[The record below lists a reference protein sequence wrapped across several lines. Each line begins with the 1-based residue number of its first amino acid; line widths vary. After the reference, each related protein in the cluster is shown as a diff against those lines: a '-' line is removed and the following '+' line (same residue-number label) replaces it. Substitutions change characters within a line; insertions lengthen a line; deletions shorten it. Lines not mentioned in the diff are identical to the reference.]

1 MNLIKKYSF
10 LVLVLNLVCFQ
21 ADCQKITYQYYKYG
35 VEQGL
40 PSSEVYEVLEDRK
53 GYTWFCT
60 DAGVSRFN
68 GYEFENFHTIDGLT
82 DNNVFHMYEDY
93 KERIWFLPYN
103 GQLCYYANDSIYPY
117 EFNHIIN
124 GIIPKKWIRSIAV
137 DSNETVHFAGPRY
150 AFGSI
155 DKFGQLDY
163 QFYSKS
169 DTGTVSYYQNNNDLL
184 VYGLKP
190 NVESINDFFVDKNQ
204 KKIIKYRDTE
214 LYKSVICQSQLPD
227 EEFLFFIG
235 GKLCFKQKN
244 ELKTIPFEKIIL
256 NIYVD
261 SKKQVWLS
269 FLNNGIKIYKNV
281 EAIFKTD
288 KPIKHL
294 FDDKNVSGI
303 YEDNSNS
310 VWLAV
315 QNDGAY
321 YIPNMNIEVYKLSNT
336 ELTNRVSGL
345 YKSAN
350 NDIYVGTFNSQIYQI
365 TENELPKL
373 MFKNVLINN
382 GSIFDFSIDVN
393 SDEELYPRFSKKITS
408 KDGAVWIKKRDY
420 FYKVKDGNILFSSD
434 SILGKIMITDIFE
447 DFEGRIWAAG
457 NDNLYIYDKNSLSI
471 VSENSG
477 LFQKQISAINQLSN
491 GKMLGATSGNG
502 LLIWSGIEDDVVN
515 ITKKDG
521 LLSNTVR
528 NVYID
533 KDDDVW
539 LSTPKGISRLSFNSN
554 GGYTIFNVTTKHGL
568 PSNEVNNITS
578 VNNIMWIATNNGI
591 AKFDKHTIGKNSIA
605 PRVHFEKV
613 KINEE
618 VAAIQSTYNLRYDQN
633 FIEFSFVGLSYSED
647 GNVRYRYWLEG
658 IDKHWIE
665 TKTRFVRYPLLAEGN
680 YIFHI
685 QAANEDGIW
694 SDAKSISIEIN
705 PPYWKTI
712 WFMVLCFIGF
722 IVSLIFIIK
731 QREVRQRK
739 EMTTKKILEYEK
751 LQTVS
756 AELKALR
763 SQMNPHFT
771 FNTLSAI
778 QTAVNNSDKVNASK
792 YIGDFSKLIRKVLEN
807 SKHPFISLAEELEM
821 LKLYIELEHLRFG
834 NKFVYEI
841 IVDEKLD
848 LSYHEIPTMVI
859 QPFVENAILHGLA
872 PIKNN
877 DGILKLTITLKRNTI
892 YCFIEDNGIG
902 RDEAL
907 KIKKRKGFTKNSM
920 ATRITEDRIRL
931 YKKKMKK
938 DFSVNIIDLKD
949 HLDHA
954 KGTRVELA
962 FPV

>member
-1 MNLIKKYSF
+1 MNSLKSYSF
-10 LVLVLNLVCFQ
+10 LVLVANFICIQ
-21 ADCQKITYQYYKYG
+21 AISQKITHHYYKYG
-35 VEQGL
+35 VEEGL
-40 PSSEVYEVLEDRK
+40 PSSEVYEVLEDK
-53 GYTWFCT
+53 NGYTWFCT

-68 GYEFENFHTIDGLT
+68 GYKFENFHTIDGLT

-93 KERIWFLPYN
+93 KGRIWFLPYN
-103 GQLCYYANDSIYPY
+103 GHLCYYDKGSIYPY
-117 EFNHIIN
+117 EFNHKIN
-124 GIIPKKWIRSIAV
+124 DVISEKWIRSIAV
-137 DSNETVHFAGPRY
+137 DSNETIHFVGPRY
-150 AFGSI
+150 AYGSI
-155 DKFGQLDY
+155 DKFGKLDY
-163 QFYSKS
+163 QFYSNN
-169 DTGTVSYYQNNNDLL
+169 DIGTVSYYQNSEDLL

-190 NVESINDFFVDKNQ
+190 SGESTSDLFIDKNQ
-204 KKIIKYRDTE
+204 KHILNYRDTE
-214 LYKSVICQSQLPD
+214 VYKRVICQYQLYD
-227 EEFLFFIG
+227 GQFLFFIG
-235 GKLCFKQKN
+235 DKLCFKNKN
-244 ELKTIPFEKIIL
+244 GLKILPFEKLIL
-256 NIYVD
+256 NIYID

-269 FLNNGIKIYKNV
+269 FINNGIKIYKSV
-281 EAIFKTD
+281 DDIFTGK

-303 YEDNSNS
+303 YEDNSKG

-336 ELTNRVSGL
+336 ELTNRVSSL
-345 YKSAN
+345 HKNAN
-350 NDIYVGTFNSQIYQI
+350 NDVFVGTFNSQIYQI
-365 TENELPKL
+365 TENELPRL

-393 SDEELYPRFSKKITS
+393 SDGGVYPRVSKKIIS
-408 KDGAVWIKKRDY
+408 KDGAVWIKKRNY
-420 FYKVKDGNILFSSD
+420 FYKVKDANILFSSD

-457 NDNLYIYDKNSLSI
+457 NDNLYIYDKNSLST

-539 LSTPKGISRLSFNSN
+539 LSTPKGISRLSFNSK

-578 VNNIMWIATNNGI
+578 VNNIIWIATNKGL
-591 AKFDKHTIGKNSIA
+591 AKFDKHTIGKNTIA

-613 KINEE
+613 MINEE
-618 VAAIQSTYNLRYDQN
+618 VATIQSTYNLGYNQN
-633 FIEFSFVGLSYSED
+633 FIEFSYVGLSYSED

-665 TKTRFVRYPLLAEGN
+665 TKTRFVRYPLLSEGD

-685 QAANEDGIW
+685 QAANEGGVW
-694 SDAKSISIEIN
+694 SETKSISIKIN

-712 WFMVLCFIGF
+712 WFMVLCLIAFIGLL
-722 IVSLIFIIK
+722 VLIIK
-731 QREVRQRK
+731 QREIKRQK
-739 EMTTKKILEYEK
+739 EMTAKKILEHEK

-778 QTAVNNSDKVNASK
+778 QTAVNNSDKTKASK

-821 LKLYIELEHLRFG
+821 LKLYIELEYLRFG

-877 DGILKLTITLKRNTI
+877 DGILKLTITLERKTI

-902 RDEAL
+902 REEAL
-907 KIKKRKGFTKNSM
+907 KIKKRKGFAKDSM

-949 HLDHA
+949 HLDHG